1 MQNNIDMNAI
11 KKEPLIN
18 EKLIMWYKVTNLF
31 SKGLNKSQISRK
43 LDIDRGRVRR
53 YLRMNEEE
61 FLHSNSYKRHYEH
74 KLDAYE
80 TFVRQSLQEH
90 PDLSSAQV
98 YDWLREHYPDFPR
111 VSAKT
116 VFNYILH
123 IRQKFDIPKHTGHH
137 RSYEMQEETAY
148 GEYAQVDFG
157 ERWMKDSSGRNVKV
171 YFFAMVMCRSR
182 QKYIYFSQSPFNT
195 GKTIYAHELAF
206 QFFGGKPRTIIYDQ
220 DKVLIHRENLGTPIL
235 TKDFATF
242 VSTEHFTPLFCRKE
256 DPETKGKVEN
266 VVKYVKYNFLKD
278 RTFVNIATLQEEGL
292 SWLERTGNGLV
303 HNTTRQVP
311 SEVFD
316 EERKHLMP
324 YHGTPREPES
334 HQRQIHVRK
343 DNTVYHSQNYYS
355 VPTGTYRGEHTTV
368 WLEEVDGSL
377 LIYSAETGKLIA
389 DHKLCISK
397 GKLILNKTHRRQP
410 TVPSEEKEG
419 KLIAYTQDGGLT
431 KEWLRKLHDSKPR
444 YYKDNLDLLLRH
456 LKSFPGDILS
466 KAIAKCLDCNTFN
479 ANAVVEVATSL
490 YKSQNTRKAKQS
502 IVGECRLPDAA
513 MEQPAK
519 RSIELYKAFY

>member
-1 MQNNIDMNAI
+1 MATH
-11 KKEPLIN
+11 L
-18 EKLIMWYKVTNLF
+18 LF
-31 SKGLNKSQISRK
+31 
-43 LDIDRGRVRR
+43 V
-53 YLRMNEEE
+53 MT
-61 FLHSNSYKRHYEH
+61 SY
-74 KLDAYE
+74 
-80 TFVRQSLQEH
+80 
-90 PDLSSAQV
+90 
-98 YDWLREHYPDFPR
+98 
-111 VSAKT
+111 
-116 VFNYILH
+116 
-123 IRQKFDIPKHTGHH
+123 
-137 RSYEMQEETAY
+137 
-148 GEYAQVDFG
+148 
-157 ERWMKDSSGRNVKV
+157 
-171 YFFAMVMCRSR
+171 
-182 QKYIYFSQSPFNT
+182 
-195 GKTIYAHELAF
+195 
-206 QFFGGKPRTIIYDQ
+206 
-220 DKVLIHRENLGTPIL
+220 
-235 TKDFATF
+235 
-242 VSTEHFTPLFCRKE
+242 
-256 DPETKGKVEN
+256 
-266 VVKYVKYNFLKD
+266 
-278 RTFVNIATLQEEGL
+278 
-292 SWLERTGNGLV
+292 
-303 HNTTRQVP
+303 
-311 SEVFD
+311 
-316 EERKHLMP
+316 
-324 YHGTPREPES
+324 
-334 HQRQIHVRK
+334 
-343 DNTVYHSQNYYS
+343 NTVYHSQNYYS